1 MPSIIAQE
9 LVEILKQ
16 LLIGVQQK
24 TWLSFKTTDG
34 YNYNLQTATNLN
46 ALEYKTILFASGI
59 LFKKG
64 NTTMVRKAKLDYL
77 QTTLKENID
86 LHITLSKIE
95 TNGNKL
101 FFIAVERPTFRNPLE
116 QAKANPRVLPNR
128 RGNGLNEAQLRL
140 LERLCAERATGEE
153 PELIVE
159 GQLHPP
165 PQIQEQYEQ
174 ENEPPQAEEAQE
186 RRPARGRRVLQEL
199 QLQPV
204 LERRARRRADETQQ
218 EEANQIRLH
227 RRAVAQEEHQLHLP
241 PERRIRPRRND
252 NVKHPRRGI
261 KNSSI
266 A

>member
-101 FFIAVERPTFRNPLE
+101 FFYR
-116 QAKANPRVLPNR
+116 
-128 RGNGLNEAQLRL
+128 
-140 LERLCAERATGEE
+140 
-153 PELIVE
+153 
-159 GQLHPP
+159 
-165 PQIQEQYEQ
+165 
-174 ENEPPQAEEAQE
+174 
-186 RRPARGRRVLQEL
+186 
-199 QLQPV
+199 
-204 LERRARRRADETQQ
+204 
-218 EEANQIRLH
+218 
-227 RRAVAQEEHQLHLP
+227 
-241 PERRIRPRRND
+241 
-252 NVKHPRRGI
+252 
-261 KNSSI
+261 S
-266 A
+266 

>member
-1 MPSIIAQE
+1 MISQE
-9 LVEILKQ
+9 IVEIWNSILGSLEPQ
-16 LLIGVQQK
+16 LWYIVEDTDDYLPSLRVAISLDERQYDTLLLRSGIRVKRGGLYGISTDQ
-24 TWLSFKTTDG
+24 LAYLKTTVHRQHDLRFTR
-34 YNYNLQTATNLN
+34 YQL
-46 ALEYKTILFASGI
+46 KSGG
-59 LFKKG
+59 K
-64 NTTMVRKAKLDYL
+64 RSA
-77 QTTLKENID
+77 
-86 LHITLSKIE
+86 
-95 TNGNKL
+95 
-101 FFIAVERPTFRNPLE
+101 FISIGEPTFRNPSL
-116 QAKANPRVLPNR
+116 QAKRNPRVLQNC

-227 RRAVAQEEHQLHLP
+227 RRAVAQEEHQLHPP
-241 PERRIRPRRND
+241 PERRIRPRRSD

>member
-1 MPSIIAQE
+1 MQQE
-9 LVEILKQ
+9 VVELLRQ
-16 LLIGVQQK
+16 LLGGVQR
-24 TWLSFKTTDG
+24 
-34 YNYNLQTATNLN
+34 NLWHAISATNLYN
-46 ALEYKTILFASGI
+46 YTLQLATSLSIFEYESILLASGI
-59 LFKKG
+59 MAKQGNTYAFKK
-64 NTTMVRKAKLDYL
+64 NKLDEL
-77 QTTLKENID
+77 KDALKENLT
-86 LHITLSKIE
+86 LHITRSQIQRPGANLYFVS
-95 TNGNKL
+95 
-101 FFIAVERPTFRNPLE
+101 VERPTFRNPLE

-227 RRAVAQEEHQLHLP
+227 RRAVAQEEPQLHPP